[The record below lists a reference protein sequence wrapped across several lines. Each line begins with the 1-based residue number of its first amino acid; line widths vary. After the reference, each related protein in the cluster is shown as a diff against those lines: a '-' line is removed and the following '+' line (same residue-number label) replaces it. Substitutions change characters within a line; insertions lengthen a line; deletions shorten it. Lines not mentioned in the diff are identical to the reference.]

1 MVISTKGFHVFIFEE
16 KQLPLGNEILWNTAI
31 SIATAQGTAS
41 SAVQNAANQHLL
53 MNKQKA
59 FPTML

>member
-53 MNKQKA
+53 MHKQKV